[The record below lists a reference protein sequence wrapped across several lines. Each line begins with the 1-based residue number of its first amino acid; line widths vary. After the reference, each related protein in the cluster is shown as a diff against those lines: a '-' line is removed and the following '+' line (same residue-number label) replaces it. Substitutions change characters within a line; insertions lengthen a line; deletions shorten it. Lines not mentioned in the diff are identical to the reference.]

1 MLRTLTLALARAIAP
16 AASLAQAAPT
26 VDSAAAGAATGTPAQ
41 RPTGTATAPA
51 GPAIAARAN
60 AADTGIVAVPQPS
73 QKALRYFRGNQ
84 ALWVFGIFW
93 GLLLP
98 ALVLF
103 TGLSARIRDVA
114 KRIGRRWYFT
124 VVIYGII
131 LSLLAW
137 VVGLPLAY
145 YTEFVRE
152 HAYGLSNQSFAKW
165 FGDSV
170 KALVV
175 GLITIPLVLWI
186 PYLLLRKSPR
196 RWWLWTALVMVP
208 LLVLTIF
215 VTPIWIDPLFNK
227 FGPMQDKQLE
237 AQILGLAQ
245 RAGIEGGRVFQV
257 DKSVDTE
264 AVNAYVTGFGGTK
277 RIVLWDTI
285 IRKLNDRE
293 LLFVMGHEM
302 GHYVLRHVLFNLLLI
317 TGVMLA
323 ALYSVHRLSGW
334 FISRWKHR
342 FGFDRLDDIA
352 SYPLLG
358 LIITLVS
365 LVITPIP
372 LAFSRWAEHES
383 DRFGLELTRD
393 NHHAATAFA
402 KLQSENLAVPYH
414 GTLYKLWHDSHP
426 PLGERIDFAN
436 RYKPWAQGQPLKYA
450 DRFAPAPSAAPPAST
465 QPAPPAPPAPP
476 EPR

>member
-1 MLRTLTLALARAIAP
+1 MLRTLVVALALAIAP
-16 AASLAQAAPT
+16 APSFAQAAPT
-26 VDSAAAGAATGTPAQ
+26 VDSAAAGATTGTPAQ
-41 RPTGTATAPA
+41 RPGGAVAQTAPA
-51 GPAIAARAN
+51 TPAIAARAS
-60 AADTGIVAVPQPS
+60 AADTGVVAVPQPTE
-73 QKALRYFRGNQ
+73 KALRYFRGNLG
-84 ALWVFGIFW
+84 LWVFGVFW

-98 ALVLF
+98 CIALF
-103 TGLSARIRDVA
+103 TGLSARIRDLSR
-114 KRIGRRWYFT
+114 RIGRKWYFT
-124 VVIYGII
+124 VVIYGVII
-131 LSLLAW
+131 SVLAW

-145 YTEFVRE
+145 YTDFARE
-152 HAYGLSNQSFAKW
+152 HAYGLSNQTFAKW
-165 FGDSV
+165 FGDSL
-170 KALVV
+170 KALLV

-196 RWWLWTALVMVP
+196 RWWLWTSLVMVP

-215 VTPIWIDPLFNK
+215 ITPIWIDPLFNR

-237 AQILGLAQ
+237 TQILGLAQ

-302 GHYVLRHVLFNLLLI
+302 GHFVLRHVLLNLLLA
-317 TGVMLA
+317 TGLILV

-383 DRFGLELTRD
+383 DRFALELTRD
-393 NHHAATAFA
+393 NHHAATAFV
-402 KLQSENLAVPYH
+402 KLQSENLGVPFH

-426 PLGERIDFAN
+426 PLGERIEFAN
-436 RYKPWAQGQPLKYA
+436 RYKPWAQGQPLKYG
-450 DRFAPAPSAAPPAST
+450 DRFAPAPGAQTAPPPVPPASP
-465 QPAPPAPPAPP
+465 QP
-476 EPR
+476 R

>member
-1 MLRTLTLALARAIAP
+1 MLRTLALALALAITP
-16 AASLAQAAPT
+16 AASFAQAAPT
-26 VDSAAAGAATGTPAQ
+26 VDSAAAGTTTGTPAQ
-41 RPTGTATAPA
+41 RPSGAAQTPAT
-51 GPAIAARAN
+51 PAIAARAS
-60 AADTGIVAVPQPS
+60 AADTGVVAVPEPTE
-73 QKALRYFRGNQ
+73 KALRYFRGNLG
-84 ALWVFGIFW
+84 LWVFGIFW

-98 ALVLF
+98 AVALF
-103 TGLSARIRDVA
+103 TGLSARIRDLSR
-114 KRIGRRWYFT
+114 RIGRKWYFT
-124 VVIYGII
+124 VVIYGVII
-131 LSLLAW
+131 SVLAW

-145 YTEFVRE
+145 YTDFARE
-152 HAYGLSNQSFAKW
+152 HAYGLSNQTFAKW
-165 FGDSV
+165 FGDSL
-170 KALVV
+170 KALLV

-196 RWWLWTALVMVP
+196 RWWLWTSLVMVP

-215 VTPIWIDPLFNK
+215 VTPIWIDPLFNR

-237 AQILGLAQ
+237 TQILGLAQ

-257 DKSVDTE
+257 DKSVDTK
-264 AVNAYVTGFGGTK
+264 AVNAYVTGFGGSK

-302 GHYVLRHVLFNLLLI
+302 GHYVLRHVLLNLLLA
-317 TGVMLA
+317 TGLILA
-323 ALYSVHRLSGW
+323 ALYAVHRLSGW

-365 LVITPIP
+365 LVVT
-372 LAFSRWAEHES
+372 RWAEHEA
-383 DRFGLELTRD
+383 DRFSLELTRD
-393 NHHAATAFA
+393 NHHAATAFV
-402 KLQSENLAVPYH
+402 KLQTENLSVPYH

-426 PLGERIDFAN
+426 PLGERIEFTN
-436 RYKPWAQGQPLKYA
+436 QYKPWAQGQPLKYG
-450 DRFAPAPSAAPPAST
+450 DRFTAAPAAPTPTSPSAQPASP
-465 QPAPPAPPAPP
+465 QP
-476 EPR
+476 R